1 MHLIRNAIVCNGQRI
16 VRHELDDGAG
26 GDCRQGAIGPARL
39 AVVPWMGLSVSE
51 TQVAAANGDHC
62 REVAGKLRE
71 LARTTRLPG
80 IRRELADLAR
90 RYDRRGDHFDRRSR
104 QQIF

>member
-1 MHLIRNAIVCNGQRI
+1 M
-16 VRHELDDGAG
+16 
-26 GDCRQGAIGPARL
+26 
-39 AVVPWMGLSVSE
+39 SE
-51 TQVAAANGDHC
+51 TQAAVANGDHC

-80 IRRELADLAR
+80 IRRELADLAE

-104 QQIF
+104 

>member
-1 MHLIRNAIVCNGQRI
+1 MGRAGIA
-16 VRHELDDGAG
+16 VRALLDP
-26 GDCRQGAIGPARL
+26 PAL

-51 TQVAAANGDHC
+51 TQVAVANGDHC

-104 QQIF
+104 